1 MSGLAPE
8 LGHAAVR
15 GGSPGRLLGMRRLW
29 LLLAFAI
36 LVVID
41 LSILPTLVL
50 GVFAGSLLTAGSH
63 QGRSF
68 LPVMATAV
76 VLGAMFIGLTFV
88 VGRAWR
94 KAPRPSRSD

>member
-1 MSGLAPE
+1 
-8 LGHAAVR
+8 
-15 GGSPGRLLGMRRLW
+15 MRRLW

-50 GVFAGSLLTAGSH
+50 AVFAGSLLTAGSH
-63 QGRSF
+63 QGGSF
-68 LPVMATAV
+68 LPAMAIAVMF
-76 VLGAMFIGLTFV
+76 GAMFIGLTYV